1 MKVLHITANDFM
13 GAGWCVLRIHKALLS
28 LGVESKVLVAK
39 KHSRDALVFE
49 MLPNHEG
56 VRKPENKLFRKI
68 HTFFQLLGFFRIRT
82 ERASGLTKNIKWNT
96 PVTWH
101 APITD
106 YDLLQSV
113 LVKEADI
120 IHLHWIAGFLDYES
134 FFSKIDKPIVW
145 TLHDENIAFG
155 GFHYSRDKQ
164 KNYECCQQ
172 VEDYYVRIKQKAIS
186 QVKELHLVALSD
198 WMQQFIER
206 QPFLTGRPVHRIYNG
221 VDCDVYRIFPQAPAR
236 SVLGIPDDCVV
247 FAFCAYRLYD
257 ERKGLKDLVKAL
269 EALRNDK
276 IAILCIGGGDMPVE
290 TEIPAFFTGE
300 IGSDLLMSF
309 LYSAADYFAL
319 PSYQEVFAQ
328 TPLEAMACGLPVV
341 AYPCSGTSDL
351 IRDFNG
357 VVCSDFTVEALR
369 EGIKKLMKTL
379 YDRESIRNHI
389 VEHFAH
395 QKIAGQYKDLYQSI
409 LAS

>member
-1 MKVLHITANDFM
+1 M
-13 GAGWCVLRIHKALLS
+13 
-28 LGVESKVLVAK
+28 
-39 KHSRDALVFE
+39 
-49 MLPNHEG
+49 
-56 VRKPENKLFRKI
+56 
-68 HTFFQLLGFFRIRT
+68 
-82 ERASGLTKNIKWNT
+82 
-96 PVTWH
+96 
-101 APITD
+101 
-106 YDLLQSV
+106 QSV

-198 WMQQFIER
+198 WMQLFIKR

-290 TEIPAFFTGE
+290 TEIPTFFTGE
-300 IGSDLLMSF
+300 VGSDLLMSF

-341 AYPCSGTSDL
+341 AYPCSGMSDL